1 MARIITL
8 TGPSQS
14 GKSTAK
20 DFFLSIKK
28 DGYNPI
34 SIPKHNTRERRKD
47 DKDDE
52 VIHCKS
58 LPKKCDL
65 VYQQYDVRYGFSS
78 KDVLKKLE
86 DGYICLI
93 VINDVRTISEVK
105 RIFGSLCKSIFVHRK
120 TLSYE
125 DFFEESKKRGV
136 TDEIIIKKRL
146 KKAEAI
152 YRIYIEN
159 IHLFDNVFLN
169 SSDEQNLK
177 KQVEKVIESL
187 DTRKL
192 NYFVWKINPR

>member
-28 DGYNPI
+28 DGYKPI
-34 SIPKHNTRERRKD
+34 SIPKHNTRKPRKD
-47 DKDDE
+47 DKEDE
-52 VIHCKS
+52 VIHCKK

-86 DGYICLI
+86 KGYVCLI

-120 TLSYE
+120 ALSFE
-125 DFFEESKKRGV
+125 DFYKESVKRGV
-136 TDEIIIKKRL
+136 IDELIIKKRL

-159 IHLFDNVFLN
+159 IQLFDNVFLN

-177 KQVEKVIESL
+177 KQVVKVIESL
-187 DTRKL
+187 DTKNL
-192 NYFVWKINPR
+192 KYFM